1 MNLMLLN
8 ETFKNCSCGRK
19 HLCRIDSV
27 KIGKGAINTLP
38 LLCEKYYH
46 ILLVCDNNTYR
57 VCGKN
62 AETILAEKISNKIVL
77 ESNGDV
83 VIPNEEKIS
92 EIESVIRQETDLIIG
107 VGSGVINDLCKYV
120 SFKHNLEYFIVATAP
135 SMDGYASVG
144 AALILKGMKVTINAR
159 SPKAIIGDTDVLKN
173 APQIMLQAGYGDII
187 GKYSCLNDW
196 KLSALINDEY
206 FCDNIYNLTLSQTEK
221 VKPFAGKL
229 LNKNEEAVE
238 SLMEALVTV
247 GIAMSYVGNSRPA
260 SGSEHHLSHYFEITG
275 ILENK
280 EYYSHGIDVM
290 YSTAVTA
297 KIRENIINSYP
308 SKYSFDHDKWIS
320 DIKRIYFDSAD
331 EVIKLQEN
339 MGWYDVDNRGV
350 IEQKWDEII
359 NILNQGP
366 SFSECNDMLSE
377 IGLSYNDFIEF
388 YGIPKIKD
396 AVLYAKDL
404 KDRYTV
410 LWLNYK
416 YFKGEFSE

>member
-1 MNLMLLN
+1 MNLTLLN
-8 ETFKNCSCGRK
+8 EKFKKCSCGRD
-19 HLCRIDSV
+19 HLCLIDHV
-27 KIGKGAINTLP
+27 KIGKGTINTLP
-38 LLCEKYYH
+38 LLCEKYNN

-62 AETILAEKISNKIVL
+62 VETILAEKISNRIVL

-92 EIESVIRQETDLIIG
+92 EIESGIQSETDLIIG

-120 SFKHNLEYFIVATAP
+120 SFRHNLEYFIVATAP

-159 SPKAIIGDTDVLKN
+159 PPKAIIGDTDVLKN
-173 APQIMLQAGYGDII
+173 APKKMLQAGYGDII

-196 KLSALINDEY
+196 KLSALINNEY

-221 VKPFAGKL
+221 VKPFAHAL
-229 LNKNEEAVE
+229 LNKDEEAVE

-280 EYYSHGIDVM
+280 DYYSHGIDVM

-308 SKYSFDHDKWIS
+308 TEYIFNRDKWIS
-320 DIKRIYFDSAD
+320 DIIRIYLDSAD
-331 EVIKLQEN
+331 EVISLQDK
-339 MGWYDVDNRGV
+339 MGWYTVDEQNV

-359 NILNQGP
+359 NILKEGP
-366 SFSECNDMLSE
+366 SFSECTDMLSE
-377 IGLSYNDFIEF
+377 IGLSYSDFIEF
-388 YGIPKIKD
+388 YGLQKIKD

-416 YFKGEFSE
+416 YFKGEFLE

>member
-1 MNLMLLN
+1 MNLTLLN
-8 ETFKNCSCGRK
+8 EKFENCTCGKK
-19 HLCRIDSV
+19 HLCPIDYV
-27 KIGKGAINTLP
+27 KIEKGAINELP
-38 LLCEKYYH
+38 LLCEKYNN
-46 ILLVCDNNTYR
+46 ILLVCDNNTYN

-62 AETILAEKISNKIVL
+62 VKTILEEKISNQIVL
-77 ESNGDV
+77 ESNGEV

-92 EIESVIRQETDLIIG
+92 EIESGIQSETDLIIG

-120 SFKHNLEYFIVATAP
+120 SFRHNLEYFIVATAP

-159 SPKAIIGDTDVLKN
+159 PPKAIIGDTDVLKN
-173 APQIMLQAGYGDII
+173 APRKMLQAGYGDII

-196 KLSALINDEY
+196 KLSTLINDEY
-206 FCDNIYNLTLSQTEK
+206 FCDNIYNLTLSQAEK
-221 VKPFAGKL
+221 VKPFAHAL
-229 LNKNEEAVE
+229 LDRNEEAVE
-238 SLMEALVTV
+238 ALMEALVTV

-280 EYYSHGIDVM
+280 DYYSHGIDVM
-290 YSTAVTA
+290 YSTAITA

-308 SKYSFDHDKWIS
+308 SKYIFSRDKWIS
-320 DIKRIYFDSAD
+320 DIKRIYLNSAD
-331 EVIKLQEN
+331 EVISLQDKI
-339 MGWYDVDNRGV
+339 GWYTVDERNV
-350 IEQKWDEII
+350 IEQKWDKMI
-359 NILNQGP
+359 NLLKEAP
-366 SFSECNDMLSE
+366 SFSECTNMLFE
-377 IGLSYNDFIEF
+377 IGLSYSDFIEF
-388 YGIPKIKD
+388 YGIQKIKD

-416 YFKGEFSE
+416 YFKGEFLE